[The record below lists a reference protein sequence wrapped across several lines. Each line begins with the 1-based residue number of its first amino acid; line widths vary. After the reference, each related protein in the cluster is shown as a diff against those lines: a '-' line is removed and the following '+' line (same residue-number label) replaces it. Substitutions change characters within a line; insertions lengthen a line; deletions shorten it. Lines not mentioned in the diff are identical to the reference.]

1 VNLSTV
7 FCNVLLISF
16 YRVKYSPYMIAV
28 PNIRSARLTLR
39 SVFFDFAL
47 LLAVASD
54 SPMQPT

>member
-1 VNLSTV
+1 
-7 FCNVLLISF
+7 
-16 YRVKYSPYMIAV
+16 V